1 MAVELKKFIYIGVVI
16 SPLSFVFETCVTHP
30 LPKFGL
36 TSESDRTEIKRGR
49 KAIVLVRLAL
59 VGPDGRYTE
68 PFFVSL
74 RGSEQLWGSVTRVVK
89 ERFLSEDSEDQCL
102 WRYFGV

>member
-1 MAVELKKFIYIGVVI
+1 MAVELKKFSYIGVVI
-16 SPLSFVFETCVTHP
+16 SPISFVFETCVTHP

-59 VGPDGRYTE
+59 VGPD
-68 PFFVSL
+68 
-74 RGSEQLWGSVTRVVK
+74 
-89 ERFLSEDSEDQCL
+89 
-102 WRYFGV
+102 